1 MLIDYVRVTPYTESL
16 FTNQVPA
23 SILNTD
29 GPRADYELGT
39 LFQSSASGRISA
51 LRFWKESIET
61 GIHTGGH
68 IWDASGALLT
78 SVTFLG
84 ETASGWQQQNLATP
98 LPIVTNTEYLAS
110 VNTGNTYYVATAQG
124 FATQIMN
131 GHLSSIVG
139 GNGRYGPPG
148 QYPAQTFNACNYFR
162 DVVFQVGGYN
172 LFPSEEPIGQYNDG
186 IRYELATQFHSSQA
200 GHITAFRFYKPLSG
214 NGDYVMHFWN
224 GSGNLVATRDLGIY
238 GTDTY
243 GWKTVSVNPIPLN
256 ADYDTTVAVELPSD
270 SWYYACSPN
279 TLPSSSHP
287 PLTAVQ
293 GRCGPAGFYPTN
305 ITSNNYF
312 VDVVF
317 TVP

>member
-1 MLIDYVRVTPYTESL
+1 MLIDYVRVTPYIESL

-78 SVTFLG
+78 SVAFLG
-84 ETASGWQQQNLATP
+84 ETARGWQQQNLATP
-98 LPIVTNTEYLAS
+98 LPIVANTEYLAS
-110 VNTGNTYYVATAQG
+110 VNTGNTYYVATARG
-124 FATQIMN
+124 SATPIIN

-139 GNGRYGPPG
+139 GNARYGPPG
-148 QYPAQTFNACNYFR
+148 QYLAQTFNANNYFR
-162 DVVFQVGGYN
+162 DVVFVVGGYDV
-172 LFPSEEPIGQYNDG
+172 FPSEEPVGQCNGG

-214 NGDYVMHFWN
+214 NGDYVMHLWN
-224 GSGNLVATRDLGIY
+224 GSGNLVATQDMGSTSAGKAL
-238 GTDTY
+238 
-243 GWKTVSVNPIPLN
+243 V
-256 ADYDTTVAVELPSD
+256 LP
-270 SWYYACSPN
+270 
-279 TLPSSSHP
+279 
-287 PLTAVQ
+287 
-293 GRCGPAGFYPTN
+293 
-305 ITSNNYF
+305 
-312 VDVVF
+312 
-317 TVP
+317 